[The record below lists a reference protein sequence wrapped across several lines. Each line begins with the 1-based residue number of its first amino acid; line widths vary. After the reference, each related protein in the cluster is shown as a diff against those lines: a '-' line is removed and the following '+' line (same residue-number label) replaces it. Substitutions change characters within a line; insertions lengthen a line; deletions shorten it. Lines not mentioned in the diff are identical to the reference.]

1 MRMSSG
7 VEWSIHCC
15 SMLSFLGPDQA
26 LPAAKLA
33 EYHGVPAPYLTK
45 HLQAMVQAGVCA
57 SVAGPRGG
65 FRLARPA
72 SDISLLDITLAVDG
86 DSYAFACSEI
96 RRRGPA
102 ALDDPACYRET
113 CGIAAAMWRAEA
125 AWRTELSATSL
136 ADIAA
141 SLASA
146 VHPQQLERAAA
157 WLDDALTNR
166 GRTRSGGASS

>member
-15 SMLSFLGPDQA
+15 SMLSFLGPDHA

-45 HLQAMVQAGVCA
+45 HLQALVQAGVCE
-57 SVAGPRGG
+57 SVPGPRGG

-72 SDISLLDITLAVDG
+72 AEITVLDVTLAVDG
-86 DSYAFACSEI
+86 DGYAFVCSEI
-96 RRRGPA
+96 RQRGPA
-102 ALDDPACYRET
+102 ALDDPSCYTES
-113 CGIAAAMWRAEA
+113 CGIAQTMWRAEA
-125 AWRTELSATSL
+125 AWRRELAAVSI

-141 SLASA
+141 SLGEN
-146 VHPQQLERAAA
+146 VRPEQIERAAE
-157 WLDDALTNR
+157 WLEVALHQR
-166 GRTRSGGASS
+166 GRNPGTST

>member
-1 MRMSSG
+1 MSSG

-45 HLQAMVQAGVCA
+45 HLQSLVQAGVCE
-57 SVAGPRGG
+57 SVPGPRGG

-72 SDISLLDITLAVDG
+72 HEISLLDVTLAVDG
-86 DSYAFACSEI
+86 DGHAFVCGEI
-96 RRRGPA
+96 RQRGPA
-102 ALDDPACYRET
+102 ALDDPSCYAEA
-113 CGIAAAMWRAEA
+113 CGIAQAMWRAET
-125 AWRTELSATSL
+125 AWRNELATVSI

-141 SLASA
+141 SLGDA
-146 VHPQQLERAAA
+146 VSPEQIERGAA
-157 WLDDALTNR
+157 WLEVALDHR
-166 GRTRSGGASS
+166 GRAQGASS